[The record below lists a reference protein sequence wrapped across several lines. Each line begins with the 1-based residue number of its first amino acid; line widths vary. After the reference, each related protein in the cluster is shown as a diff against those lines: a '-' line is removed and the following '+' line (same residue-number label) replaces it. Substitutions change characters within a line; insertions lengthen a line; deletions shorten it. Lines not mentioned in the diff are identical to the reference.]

1 MNVKAYVWD
10 DEYSG
15 ESHIVWATTPGK
27 AKALLAAENDEY
39 FTELRIRRLPWAD
52 EYRDVDDI
60 PAEVFK
66 ENGWHSLYFCE
77 KCGLEIFKETAF
89 LTNEG
94 SLICDF
100 CADKDGKSE

>member
-27 AKALLAAENDEY
+27 AKALFAAEHDEE
-39 FTELRIRRLPWAD
+39 FTELRVKRLPWAD
-52 EYRDVDDI
+52 EYRDMDEI
-60 PAEVFK
+60 PAEVFIK
-66 ENGWHSLYFCE
+66 NGWHTLRYCE
-77 KCGLEIFKETAF
+77 KCGLEIFGETTF

-94 SLICDF
+94 SLVCDD
-100 CADKDGKSE
+100 CAKGDKND